1 MSFVLTTTPYP
12 EHVQIDSNI
21 IYQETPEM
29 YVVMNMET
37 KNLEYIS
44 KPISY
49 VSYNYM
55 LKLGLIYYRE
65 IAKNSQLKWS
75 EVIQTCELQKDE
87 MRQICEKEKNELV
100 QENIRLTRC
109 LVRSVKNN
117 KNIIGKLHSMRK
129 TYSLPDNVE
138 TVPQY
143 HVDCGGCVIYPYHWI
158 QYMDDS
164 ITFGSNEEDDST
176 QEPIPLHYDED
187 CKEDDFIF
195 GAIE

>member
-65 IAKNSQLKWS
+65 IAKSSQLKLS
-75 EVIQTCELQKDE
+75 EVMQTCELQKDE
-87 MRQICEKEKNELV
+87 MRRICENEKNELV
-100 QENIRLTRC
+100 QENTRLKRC
-109 LVRSVKNN
+109 LHRSVKNN
-117 KNIIGKLHSMRK
+117 KTLIQKVHSMRK
-129 TYSLPDNVE
+129 QYSLPEHEEIV
-138 TVPQY
+138 QQFY
-143 HVDCGGCVIYPYHWI
+143 VDCGGCVIYPYRWI
-158 QYMDDS
+158 QYIDDS
-164 ITFGSNEEDDST
+164 ITFGSNEEDGST
-176 QEPIPLHYDED
+176 QEPMPLHYDED
-187 CKEDDFIF
+187 CKEEDFIF